1 MPRQPAAAF
10 VLLLVVTG
18 AAGENADAVKELTA
32 RAEKGQA
39 QAQYEL
45 GRRCAA
51 GQGVPKD
58 EAAALR
64 WFQKAAAQDHAGAL
78 VQLGSFYAHGFGVKQ
93 DWAESIRWYR
103 RAALQGD
110 PTALHNLGLDYAHG
124 HGVER
129 DARKAAHWFRLAA
142 EQGHA
147 RAQYNLG
154 ELTEEGRGV
163 AKSDADAYVLYHL
176 ASAHDNLEH
185 LFGQPKMIELIQK
198 RDRVAKRLTAA
209 QLAEG
214 RRRVRAAETLEAVH
228 PRLFGT
234 AANVAPS
241 RGWYIWRSFNPGTW
255 EAEVGREDTNEVW
268 KARVLPWVSTYR
280 YLVYGARPD
289 ALLPGERVNLFFS
302 PDENNRR
309 GYLVYFQDELCQ
321 MKGHGHYWQ
330 VQKVDP
336 GGRTFTARDMA
347 GDKPLHERVP
357 AFEIDPTCQAWHGGK
372 RVEQY
377 PLASAG
383 KLYLTWVQRGERRVV
398 LLMSDDGS
406 LDAIKKQEEIRVAE
420 QIAADGIAGQVQS
433 VDGDTVHFM
442 VFSSFWQQGNQ
453 VAPGMAGSLRETGT
467 GYRPTGEPVSVHV
480 LSRKNRGLYGSG
492 VNDVL
497 LRLDRPEEARRV
509 EGWRPGAVV
518 RFRLTP
524 PKTP

>member
-214 RRRVRAAETLEAVH
+214 RRRVRAARVSSGPPRMLPRREA
-228 PRLFGT
+228 GT
-234 AANVAPS
+234 SGEASTRAPGRRRSAAKI
-241 RGWYIWRSFNPGTW
+241 RTRS
-255 EAEVGREDTNEVW
+255 
-268 KARVLPWVSTYR
+268 
-280 YLVYGARPD
+280 
-289 ALLPGERVNLFFS
+289 
-302 PDENNRR
+302 
-309 GYLVYFQDELCQ
+309 
-321 MKGHGHYWQ
+321 
-330 VQKVDP
+330 
-336 GGRTFTARDMA
+336 
-347 GDKPLHERVP
+347 
-357 AFEIDPTCQAWHGGK
+357 GK
-372 RVEQY
+372 RASCPGSRPTVISSTA
-377 PLASAG
+377 PDLMRCCRASA
-383 KLYLTWVQRGERRVV
+383 
-398 LLMSDDGS
+398 
-406 LDAIKKQEEIRVAE
+406 
-420 QIAADGIAGQVQS
+420 
-433 VDGDTVHFM
+433 
-442 VFSSFWQQGNQ
+442 
-453 VAPGMAGSLRETGT
+453 
-467 GYRPTGEPVSVHV
+467 
-480 LSRKNRGLYGSG
+480 
-492 VNDVL
+492 
-497 LRLDRPEEARRV
+497 
-509 EGWRPGAVV
+509 
-518 RFRLTP
+518 
-524 PKTP
+524 